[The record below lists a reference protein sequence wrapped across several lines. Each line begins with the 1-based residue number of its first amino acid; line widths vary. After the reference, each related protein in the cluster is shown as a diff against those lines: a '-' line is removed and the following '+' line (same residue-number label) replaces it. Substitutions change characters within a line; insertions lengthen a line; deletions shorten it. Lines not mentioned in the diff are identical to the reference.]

1 MRKTLTMNKH
11 QKKAHKPGEVQVSRA
26 QIAELLELSCSA
38 DAEDRLH
45 AAKYL
50 CPCHVQT
57 RIPAVWEAL
66 FRMMEDEDPR
76 VRQQAW
82 HALEDGGVPTDAAA
96 FAKLEQIYHN
106 EQNAKV
112 RRFAHDLIGKKLA
125 ERQQIEQTRQMLAAR
140 STPNQRGKC
149 DFCGA
154 TNVPVT
160 RDLHT
165 TIPTGGLPR
174 AALVCVACAR

>member
-1 MRKTLTMNKH
+1 MRKTMTMNNH
-11 QKKAHKPGEVQVSRA
+11 QKRAHRPGEIKVDRI

-66 FRMMEDEDPR
+66 FRMMADDDPR

-82 HALEDGGVPTDAAA
+82 HALEDGGVPTDEAS
-96 FAKLEQIYHN
+96 FAKLEQLYHA
-106 EQNAKV
+106 EQEPKV
-112 RRFAHDLIGKKLA
+112 RRFAQSIIGK
-125 ERQQIEQTRQMLAAR
+125 ELAAR
-140 STPNQRGKC
+140 QQVELTRQALAVRPAPKQRGKC

-160 RDLHT
+160 RDLNT

-174 AALVCVACAR
+174 AALVCASCA

>member
-1 MRKTLTMNKH
+1 MNKH
-11 QKKAHKPGEVQVSRA
+11 QKKAHKPGEIKVDRV

-57 RIPAVWEAL
+57 RIPGVWEAL
-66 FRMMEDEDPR
+66 FRMMEDSDPR

-82 HALEDGGVPTDAAA
+82 HALEDGGVPSDEAS
-96 FAKLEQIYHN
+96 FARLEQLYQN
-106 EQNAKV
+106 ELDAKV
-112 RRFAHDLIGKKLA
+112 RRFAHMIIGK
-125 ERQQIEQTRQMLAAR
+125 ELAAR
-140 STPNQRGKC
+140 QQVELTRQALSTRPAPLQRGKC

-160 RDLHT
+160 RDLST
-165 TIPTGGLPR
+165 TIPTSGLPR
-174 AALVCVACAR
+174 AALVCIACAN